1 MVKGMNAEA
10 MAAIT
15 KNLNANLRLGSA
27 QESETM
33 RSTFSAPRQVIA
45 QLRMLALELHCSMND
60 LLLIGIDDL
69 LRAARKNCPMVIKE
83 NIRARLNG
91 RTEQT

>member
-1 MVKGMNAEA
+1 MAKGMNAEA

-15 KNLNANLRLGSA
+15 KNVSANLRLGNA

-45 QLRMLALELHCSMND
+45 QLRMLALQLHCSMND

-69 LRAARKNCPMVIKE
+69 LRAAGKTCPMAVKE
-83 NIRARLNG
+83 SSPRSAGPN
-91 RTEQT
+91 